1 MEFSGQELV
10 GYLASALVVTSLAMT
25 SVVRL
30 RMISLAG
37 SLTFVVYGVLIDSIP
52 IGVANASIAV
62 LNIWFLSRELGGRR
76 DLGAVVVPADSPFL
90 LDFLTHHASDIAN
103 FQPDYDVTAPFDF
116 AVVLTRD
123 GLPAGVVL
131 GTRDDDRL
139 DIDLDYVL
147 KAYRDS
153 RLGAWLY
160 GLGSGVFR
168 SAGITEVT
176 SAAGH
181 GIHPGYLSR
190 MGFTYDP
197 DTARFT
203 RTL

>member
-30 RMISLAG
+30 RMISLTG
-37 SLTFVVYGVLIDSIP
+37 SITFVVYGVLIESVP
-52 IGVANASIAV
+52 IMITNASIAV
-62 LNIWFLSRELGGRR
+62 INTWFLSRELGGRR
-76 DLGAVVVPADSPFL
+76 DLGAVVVPPDSPFL
-90 LDFLTHHASDIAN
+90 LDFLAHHASDIAT
-103 FQPDYDVTAPFDF
+103 FQPEYDIDAPFDF

-131 GTRDDDRL
+131 GTREQDRL

-147 KAYRDS
+147 KTYRDS
-153 RLGAWLY
+153 RLGSWLY
-160 GLGSGVFR
+160 GRGAGVFR
-168 SAGITEVT
+168 SAGIAEVT
-176 SAAGH
+176 SAAGRH
-181 GIHPGYLSR
+181 THPGYLER
-190 MGFTYDP
+190 MGFRYDTE
-197 DTARFT
+197 TARFT